1 MEGTMK
7 SRLAAILTVVALSVC
22 AELGH
27 SVPSALLGTGP
38 RPYMASAQ
46 DGTIA
51 PAENLVVAGVPAIP
65 ASLVETAGRYGS
77 YRSATLADWS
87 PTRREMLIATRFADT
102 AQLHL
107 VKMPG
112 GERQQLTFFAD
123 AVGNGR
129 FHPNGG
135 EYIVFAK
142 DIGGGEWYQL
152 YRYDVS
158 SGDVTLLTD
167 GKARN
172 LMGPWSSGG
181 DQIAY
186 MSTRR
191 TGKDTDLWVMNP
203 ADPKSDRLLTK
214 LEGGGWGPED
224 WSPDDSKIL
233 LKEEISLNEAY
244 LWLVDTKTGEKT
256 ALMPN
261 GTKRGDKIAYGD
273 ARFSKD
279 GKGIY
284 VTTDS
289 GSEYMNLAYL
299 ELGRPEIKF
308 LISGAGAKWDVE
320 RFDLSHDG
328 QLIGYVKDEDGV
340 SVIRV
345 RRTAN
350 QGEIPLRNVPVGVVT
365 NLRWHQNGHELGFS
379 LTNARGPGDC
389 YSYDVTTGNL
399 ERWTTS
405 ETAVKTDAFPQAEL
419 VRWKSFD
426 GKEISGFLYKPPAK
440 FTGKRP
446 VLVVIHG
453 GPEGQT
459 QPTFLG
465 RSNYYLNVLGIA
477 LIYPNV
483 RGSTGYGKTFS
494 LLDNGFKREDTYKDI
509 NALFDWIGTRPDLDA
524 ERIAVTGGSYGG
536 HMTLAVST
544 FYSDRIRCS
553 VDIVGMSNL
562 VTFLE
567 HTEAYR
573 RDLRRVEY
581 GDEREPKMRE
591 FLEKIA
597 PMNNI
602 EKIKKPMFVI
612 AGKND
617 PRVPVSESQQIADA
631 LKKQATPVWLLIAKD
646 EGHGYR
652 KKANQDFQ
660 FYATVEFLQEYL
672 LK

>member
-1 MEGTMK
+1 MK
-7 SRLAAILTVVALSVC
+7 RRLAVLLGIVVAIALSVPGS
-22 AELGH
+22 ELGR
-27 SVPSALLGTGP
+27 SMLRNYKGVVQA
-38 RPYMASAQ
+38 AQ
-46 DGTIA
+46 DGPIA
-51 PAENLVVAGVPAIP
+51 PAENLVVEGVPAIP

-77 YRSATLADWS
+77 FRNATLADWN
-87 PTRREMLIATRFADT
+87 PARREMLIATRFADT
-102 AQLHL
+102 QQLHL
-107 VKMPG
+107 VKIPG

-129 FHPNGG
+129 FHPKGG
-135 EYIVFAK
+135 DYIVFAK

-152 YRYDVS
+152 YRYDMA

-181 DQIAY
+181 DQVAY

-203 ADPKSDRLLTK
+203 ADPKSDHLLTK

-244 LWLVDTKTGEKT
+244 LWLVDAKTGEKT
-256 ALMPN
+256 ALMPA

-273 ARFSKD
+273 VRFSKD

-289 GSEYMNLAYL
+289 GAEYMNLAYI
-299 ELGRPEIKF
+299 ELGRPEIKY
-308 LISGAGAKWDVE
+308 LISGADAKWDVE

-328 QLIGYVKDEDGV
+328 KFIAYVKDEDGV
-340 SVIRV
+340 SVIHV
-345 RRTAN
+345 RKTAD
-350 QGEIPLRNVPVGVVT
+350 QKEVPLRGLPAGVIT
-365 NLRWHQNGHELGFS
+365 SLHWHPNGHELGFS

-389 YSYDVTTGNL
+389 YSYDVTAGKL
-399 ERWTTS
+399 ERWTAS

-440 FTGKRP
+440 FAGKRP

-465 RSNYYLNVLGIA
+465 RSNYYLNELGIA

-494 LLDNGFKREDTYKDI
+494 LLDNGFNREDTYKDV
-509 NALFDWIGTRPDLDA
+509 NALFDWIGARPDLDA

-581 GDEREPKMRE
+581 GDERDPKMRE

-631 LKKQATPVWLLIAKD
+631 LKKQGTPVWLLIAKD

-660 FYATVEFLQEYL
+660 FYATVEFLREYL